1 MDINHKDYHSNLSFF
16 RKFQKL
22 AMRTF
27 PDLGS
32 HKADLI
38 HMSFGLNT
46 EMNELEDAFKKR
58 DIVNVSEELAD
69 MMWYFACYIFI
80 RNENDSEIGDSD
92 YHRVAIT
99 LTNFIDIG
107 DSYNTSNVLGRIFN
121 FFTKQHSTKKHIKLL
136 YYNISLLQDPI
147 KKFFV
152 YNQAYN
158 KETEIELLLKILVSI
173 RTIYYIQNL
182 DFEKSLMN
190 VIDKLIKRFPEK
202 FTEHLA
208 QNRNLEAE
216 RKELEK

>member
-16 RKFQKL
+16 RKFQVM

-27 PDLGS
+27 PKLES
-32 HKADLI
+32 HIAHLI

-46 EMNELEDAFKKR
+46 EMNELEDAFKKK
-58 DIVNVSEELAD
+58 DIINVSEELAD

-80 RNENDSEIGDSD
+80 RNEHDSEIGDSD
-92 YHRVAIT
+92 YHRIAIT
-99 LTNFIDIG
+99 LTNFISMS
-107 DSYNTSNVLGRIFN
+107 DSYNTSIFGRIFN
-121 FFTKQHSTKKHIKLL
+121 FFTKKYTTKRHIKLL

-147 KKFFV
+147 KKLFV
-152 YNQAYN
+152 YKQAYD
-158 KETEIELLLKILVSI
+158 KEVEIELLMRILISI
-173 RTIYYIQNL
+173 RTIYYVQNL

-202 FTEHLA
+202 FTEYLA